1 MTSKKKG
8 KKKKNARLHLL
19 NERFGRLVYFWHQNF
34 VDNVDDTVCVH
45 HICFDDGGFLYL
57 KKKKG
62 KIGNNITHI
71 NLSIWLMELLE
82 ELFQSGEC

>member
-1 MTSKKKG
+1 VNEKSAERKEELKQAKNSNSSVTSKKKG

-45 HICFDDGGFLYL
+45 HICFDDGGFPYL
-57 KKKKG
+57 KKKKL
-62 KIGNNITHI
+62 K
-71 NLSIWLMELLE
+71 
-82 ELFQSGEC
+82 